1 MRWRWKLFACVLAL
15 TISALGCGDDGTE
28 TIGNGGAAGDSA
40 GEGGAGGEGGASGQG
55 GAGGDQADPMSAAG
69 QGGAGGTAGDQPIA
83 GDQAPPGPDGG
94 MGPEGIPYA
103 MDECEELDT
112 GFPGDELCIDPPPV
126 GEGFQLHIG
135 PADYANPDPMFVL
148 EPDDESTDN
157 FPAVSGNDSNIHF
170 LFRQFRMRP
179 GAHHMIATSGGSA
192 AGGGMEMFGG
202 RRIATAN
209 ASQDSPVGGIIAPEN
224 QGVGIPLGPS
234 SNINVSLHSINVSD
248 MPLIRELW
256 VNFWYRDSAQ
266 VTEEAEQLFA
276 TGDVGFSVAPGD
288 DVILGPYSCDVQAEG
303 RMLWFYGHRHAN
315 NKRFSAWRVRGSQR
329 DLFYEGLH
337 WEETLLLEYTSL
349 ITNPEPNAAMGV
361 EGGWSGILDLKPGDR
376 LEWECHVVNEQDVTL
391 RFSNNTYT
399 GEMCIMDAELVG
411 TQCNS
416 GFGLP

>member
-1 MRWRWKLFACVLAL
+1 MCRRSKLLACVLAL
-15 TISALGCGDDGTE
+15 TVGAVGCGDDDPATM
-28 TIGNGGAAGDSA
+28 GNAGSAGDSAGASGAGDSGEGGAAGDQANAMS
-40 GEGGAGGEGGASGQG
+40 ASGQG
-55 GAGGDQADPMSAAG
+55 GT
-69 QGGAGGTAGDQPIA
+69 GGAGGAGGDEPVA
-83 GDQAPPGPDGG
+83 GTEVAPTPDGG
-94 MGPEGIPYA
+94 MEPEGIPYA

-112 GFPGDELCIDPPPV
+112 GFPGDEFCIDPPPP

-157 FPAVSGNDSNIHF
+157 FPATSGNDSNIHF

-179 GAHHMIATSGGSA
+179 GAHHMIVTAGGSA
-192 AGGGMEMFGG
+192 GGGGVEGFGG

-224 QGVGIPLGPS
+224 QGVGIPLDPS
-234 SNINVSLHSINVSD
+234 SSLNVSLHSINVGD
-248 MPLIRELW
+248 APLIREIW

-276 TGDVGFSVAPGD
+276 TGDVGFNIAPGD
-288 DVILGPYSCDVQAEG
+288 DVILGPYSCDIEGEG

-329 DLFYEGLH
+329 DLFYEGIH

-349 ITNPEPNAAMGV
+349 ITNPVPNFAMGV
-361 EGGWSGILDLKPGDR
+361 EGGWSGILDLKPGDK
-376 LEWECHVVNEQDVTL
+376 LEWECHVVNQQEVPL

-411 TQCNS
+411 TRCSS